1 MISQRLFNLKKYLIV
16 EFYYSVLRRDWRVST
31 FLQDILLKT
40 VAYVV
45 VSVDRFITN
54 ASAISASALTFYST
68 LSFIP
73 VVALVLAIARGFGAS
88 KALEEWL
95 NEQTFTNPEVMQW
108 VMNLAGKALDNTQSN
123 IIAGLGIVLLIWS
136 VVKMLS
142 STELAMNRIWGVKKG
157 RGVVKKFTDY
167 MSILFIAPIL
177 MVLISSINVFMMSN
191 LQAYTSDETFLSYAG
206 AALTAILRLVP
217 YVLVWFLFVFLYLF
231 MPTTPVK
238 FKHALVAGIVAGTV
252 FQVVQWFYLR
262 FQVGVSSYNAIYG
275 GLAALPLLLVW
286 LQLSWSIVLW
296 GTELCYIMRNRHV
309 LYRDAL
315 GANKRWVE
323 DVDVSVKMLKIISDT
338 YTHHQGGPTLAVICK
353 KLRMSSSK
361 ARIVLQELVD
371 LDILVEVKDEDDVSY
386 YPAVDFHHLSMSDII
401 IRLAHLDKNKGEKW
415 KVRFVEAIKKE
426 FSADTFA

>member
-1 MISQRLFNLKKYLIV
+1 M
-16 EFYYSVLRRDWRVST
+16 
-31 FLQDILLKT
+31 
-40 VAYVV
+40 
-45 VSVDRFITN
+45 
-54 ASAISASALTFYST
+54 
-68 LSFIP
+68 
-73 VVALVLAIARGFGAS
+73 
-88 KALEEWL
+88 
-95 NEQTFTNPEVMQW
+95 
-108 VMNLAGKALDNTQSN
+108 
-123 IIAGLGIVLLIWS
+123 
-136 VVKMLS
+136 
-142 STELAMNRIWGVKKG
+142 
-157 RGVVKKFTDY
+157 
-167 MSILFIAPIL
+167 
-177 MVLISSINVFMMSN
+177 
-191 LQAYTSDETFLSYAG
+191 
-206 AALTAILRLVP
+206 
-217 YVLVWFLFVFLYLF
+217 
-231 MPTTPVK
+231 
-238 FKHALVAGIVAGTV
+238 
-252 FQVVQWFYLR
+252 
-262 FQVGVSSYNAIYG
+262 
-275 GLAALPLLLVW
+275 
-286 LQLSWSIVLW
+286 LW

>member
-73 VVALVLAIARGFGAS
+73 VVALVLAIARGFGAA

-136 VVKMLS
+136 
-142 STELAMNRIWGVKKG
+142 
-157 RGVVKKFTDY
+157 VVKKFTDY

-217 YVLVWFLFVFLYLF
+217 YVLVWFLFVFLYMF

>member
-1 MISQRLFNLKKYLIV
+1 MRMSFENI
-16 EFYYSVLRRDWRVST
+16 LRRADRAPM
-31 FLQDILLKT
+31 LK
-40 VAYVV
+40 
-45 VSVDRFITN
+45 
-54 ASAISASALTFYST
+54 
-68 LSFIP
+68 
-73 VVALVLAIARGFGAS
+73 ALV
-88 KALEEWL
+88 
-95 NEQTFTNPEVMQW
+95 P
-108 VMNLAGKALDNTQSN
+108 
-123 IIAGLGIVLLIWS
+123 
-136 VVKMLS
+136 
-142 STELAMNRIWGVKKG
+142 
-157 RGVVKKFTDY
+157 
-167 MSILFIAPIL
+167 
-177 MVLISSINVFMMSN
+177 
-191 LQAYTSDETFLSYAG
+191 
-206 AALTAILRLVP
+206 
-217 YVLVWFLFVFLYLF
+217 
-231 MPTTPVK
+231 
-238 FKHALVAGIVAGTV
+238 LVAGIVVAGRWSLPVWGAAAGLAVSVAGAFVLRRWTAADICIAAAMFFAGWCAVEVRPAPRAPEGERVMEIVVDEVLSRRGGETVAEGRIAAFAADGGVERCGAAVRIWAAREVALGEGERVEALCEVRPFAADGYGLYMSRRGVAGTV